1 MGKLIIVERKKVLN
15 AQKKFEKLLEKDA
28 RLKAM
33 KKEMEHFEKK
43 EKARRDAEYL
53 AKQKAVKAVQK
64 EVM

>member
-33 KKEMEHFEKK
+33 KKEMEHF
-43 EKARRDAEYL
+43 
-53 AKQKAVKAVQK
+53 
-64 EVM
+64 